1 MSIDE
6 QGGTTPEQPSGGPP
20 PEPAEQWAAPTG
32 TGSTDLVAG
41 EVSPKSDAE
50 RKRILAQQIQQA
62 TVQQRRVE
70 SQSEFQA
77 TLAYGQPVNHT
88 LHLIA
93 AIFTCGIWGI
103 VWLVLALTGG
113 VKRELLVVDDYGNV
127 QLQQLG
133 KA

>member
-1 MSIDE
+1 MQQEGDA
-6 QGGTTPEQPSGGPP
+6 TPKQPADPAPGASEEWATPTEGGP
-20 PEPAEQWAAPTG
+20 A
-32 TGSTDLVAG
+32 DLVTG
-41 EVSPKSDAE
+41 EVTPKSDSE

-77 TLAYGQPVNHT
+77 TLAHGQPVNHT

-113 VKRELLVVDDYGNV
+113 VKRELLVVDEYGNV